1 VNPTI
6 IAVAAPVGGG
16 KSTLVRGLA
25 ERLPAASAIF
35 LDHYERFTQQPVEEM
50 RRWLRDG
57 ANPDT
62 LAIPGLAEDLA
73 SLKNGLPVADPLTGN
88 TITPGR
94 YLLLETQ
101 FGRRHAATGR
111 HIDFLVWIDTPL
123 DLALAR
129 KLRQLAAGID
139 ERDAAFVPWLRGYL
153 ESYLELVSESLR
165 VQRDTVRA
173 QADLIVDG
181 MQQPAAVLAQ
191 VESAVLGRR
200 S

>member
-1 VNPTI
+1 MSPKV

-25 ERLPAASAIF
+25 ARLPSASAIH
-35 LDHYERFTQQPVEEM
+35 LDHYERFTQRPVEEM
-50 RRWLRDG
+50 RRWLREG
-57 ANPDT
+57 ADPDA

-73 SLKNGLPVADPLTGN
+73 ALKRGLSVADPVTGN

-94 YLLLETQ
+94 YLVLETQ

-111 HIDFLVWIDTPL
+111 QIDFLVWIDTPL

-129 KLRQLAAGID
+129 KLRQLAADVD

-153 ESYLELVSESLR
+153 QSYEELVSESLR
-165 VQRDTVRA
+165 VQRDSVRA

-181 MQQPAAVLAQ
+181 TQQPAALLAQ
-191 VESAVLGRR
+191 VESAVLVHPD
-200 S
+200 

>member
-1 VNPTI
+1 MSATL

-25 ERLPAASAIF
+25 GRLPAASAIF
-35 LDHYERFTQQPVEEM
+35 LDHYERFTQRPVEEM

-57 ANPDT
+57 ANPDA
-62 LAIPGLAEDLA
+62 LAIPRLAEDLA
-73 SLKNGLPVADPLTGN
+73 ALKSGRSVADPLTGS
-88 TITPGR
+88 TIAPGR

-101 FGRRHAATGR
+101 FGRRHAATGQ

-129 KLRQLAAGID
+129 KLRQLADGID
-139 ERDAAFVPWLRGYL
+139 ERDAAFAPWLRGYL
-153 ESYLELVSESLR
+153 ESYLDLVSESLR

-173 QADLIVDG
+173 QADLVVDG
-181 MQQPAAVLAQ
+181 TQHPDALLAQ
-191 VESAVLGRR
+191 VETAVMEFGK
-200 S
+200 

>member
-1 VNPTI
+1 MNPKV

-25 ERLPAASAIF
+25 GRLPAASAIF
-35 LDHYERFTQQPVEEM
+35 LDKYERFTQQPVEQM

-57 ANPDT
+57 ANPDM

-73 SLKNGLPVADPLTGN
+73 ALKSGLPVADPLTGS

-94 YLLLETQ
+94 YLVLETQ

-123 DLALAR
+123 DIALAR
-129 KLRQLAAGID
+129 KLRQVAAGID
-139 ERDAAFVPWLRGYL
+139 GRDAAFVPWLRGYL
-153 ESYLELVSESLR
+153 ESYLDLVGESLR

-181 MQQPAAVLAQ
+181 MQLPDAVLAQ
-191 VESAVLGRR
+191 VESAVLRR
-200 S
+200 

>member
-1 VNPTI
+1 VNPKVV
-6 IAVAAPVGGG
+6 AVAAPVGGG

-35 LDHYERFTQQPVEEM
+35 LDHYERFTQLPVEEM
-50 RRWLRDG
+50 QRWLRDG

-73 SLKNGLPVADPLTGN
+73 ALKRGQSVADPLTGN

-123 DLALAR
+123 DIALAR
-129 KLRQLAAGID
+129 KLQQLAAEID
-139 ERDAAFVPWLRGYL
+139 GRDTAFLPWLRGYL
-153 ESYLELVSESLR
+153 ESYQDLVSESLR

-181 MQQPAAVLAQ
+181 TQQPAALLAQ
-191 VESAVLGRR
+191 VESAVLVRLI
-200 S
+200 